1 MLLLLIVILLV
12 VQLFFQDTN
21 DYDYNQFRLK
31 ENVLIFE
38 ISIAV
43 IIIFIGSKTLV
54 VSGNIII
61 KFVMGLEMIY
71 YRPLNDILQ
80 TVLVTLF
87 SFILNKSKIII

>member
-61 KFVMGLEMIY
+61 KFVIALWA
-71 YRPLNDILQ
+71 L
-80 TVLVTLF
+80 
-87 SFILNKSKIII
+87 K

>member
-1 MLLLLIVILLV
+1 MLLLLIVILL

-71 YRPLNDILQ
+71 YRHLNDISQ
-80 TVLVTLF
+80 TVLVTILF
-87 SFILNKSKIII
+87 

>member
-1 MLLLLIVILLV
+1 M
-12 VQLFFQDTN
+12 QLFFQDTN
-21 DYDYNQFRLK
+21 DYDYNQFRSK

-54 VSGNIII
+54 VWLWGNIII

-80 TVLVTLF
+80 TVLVTLLF
-87 SFILNKSKIII
+87 

>member
-54 VSGNIII
+54 V
-61 KFVMGLEMIY
+61 
-71 YRPLNDILQ
+71 
-80 TVLVTLF
+80 
-87 SFILNKSKIII
+87 

>member
-1 MLLLLIVILLV
+1 MLGAAEHVPDV
-12 VQLFFQDTN
+12 ATTNSNTSSCATFFQDTN

-43 IIIFIGSKTLV
+43 IIIFIGRKTLV

-71 YRPLNDILQ
+71 YRPLNDIL
-80 TVLVTLF
+80 
-87 SFILNKSKIII
+87 

>member
-1 MLLLLIVILLV
+1 M
-12 VQLFFQDTN
+12 QLFFQDTN

-54 VSGNIII
+54 VWGNIII

-80 TVLVTLF
+80 TVLVSLL
-87 SFILNKSKIII
+87 S

>member
-1 MLLLLIVILLV
+1 M
-12 VQLFFQDTN
+12 
-21 DYDYNQFRLK
+21 
-31 ENVLIFE
+31 LIFE

-43 IIIFIGSKTLV
+43 IIIFIGRKTLV

-80 TVLVTLF
+80 TVLVTLLF
-87 SFILNKSKIII
+87 

>member
-1 MLLLLIVILLV
+1 MLLLLIVILL

-21 DYDYNQFRLK
+21 DYDYNQFRSK

-80 TVLVTLF
+80 TVLVTLLF
-87 SFILNKSKIII
+87 LN

>member
-1 MLLLLIVILLV
+1 MLLLLIVILL

-61 KFVMGLEMIY
+61 KFAMGLEMIY

-80 TVLVTLF
+80 TVLVSLL
-87 SFILNKSKIII
+87 S